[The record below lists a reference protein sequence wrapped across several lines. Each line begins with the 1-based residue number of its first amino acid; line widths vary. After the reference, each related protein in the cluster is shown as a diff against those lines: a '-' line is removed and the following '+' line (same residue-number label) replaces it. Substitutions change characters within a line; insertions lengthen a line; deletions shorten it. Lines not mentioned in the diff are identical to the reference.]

1 MNYFENVYCHLRQ
14 NPKTGIISGFSSGVF
29 IKVQHLLTDD
39 LILKVVAGVG
49 TWCSTA
55 LAILTL
61 IIWAIKQY
69 SRIKIAYQNKNK
81 AI

>member
-1 MNYFENVYCHLRQ
+1 MNFIDTFHCHLRQ
-14 NPKTGIISGFSSGVF
+14 NPITGIISGFSSVGF

-39 LILKVVAGVG
+39 QILKLVAGLG

-61 IIWAIKQY
+61 IVWAIKQY
-69 SRIKIAYQNKNK
+69 GRFKIAYQNKKK